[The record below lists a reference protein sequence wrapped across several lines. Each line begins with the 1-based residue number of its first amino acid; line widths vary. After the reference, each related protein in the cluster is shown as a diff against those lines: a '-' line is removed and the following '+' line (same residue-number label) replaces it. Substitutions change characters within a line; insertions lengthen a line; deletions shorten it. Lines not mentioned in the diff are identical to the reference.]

1 LVEPTP
7 LSDGTM
13 RQQRG
18 DRMQDKQNLPRRISR
33 RAFLRLSA
41 MAGSVAGLAACGGA
55 PPAAPQPTAAPG
67 APTAAPAEPTTAAAL
82 PTVAPVATAA
92 PAAAA
97 TAVPAAVSK
106 FAEAPM
112 LAALVQAGSL
122 PPVDER
128 LPSNPVVLDSIDGI
142 GKYGGTIRRGFRGV
156 SDRWGPTKIQNE
168 GLTWYNPDL
177 SVRANAAESWEV
189 NEDATQWTFKLR
201 EGMKWSDGS
210 PFTTADSKWWY
221 ENVLTNEEIHPTP
234 PEVWTATK
242 DRVVMT
248 AEYPDDYT
256 AVFTFA
262 GPKPLLV
269 YNVTRLA
276 GTANDNPF
284 APAAFLEQFH
294 AGFTDQAKLE
304 EMAKAASMETWVQ
317 LFNEKNNWWTVGRPN
332 IGPWVATT
340 ELSDELLVM
349 ERNPY
354 FWQVDSEGNQLPY
367 IDKIT
372 HLLFETPDAFNTRI
386 IAGEIDFQARHV
398 SIGDFTLLKEN
409 ESRGDYQVMTGVT
422 ANHIAFQPNH
432 AANDPKL
439 REFFQTR
446 DVRIAL
452 SLAINRAEINDL
464 VFNGTATPRQY
475 SPLSASPQFY
485 EKLSNSYIEYDPA
498 RANELLDGAGYSQK
512 DAEGFRLWKDG
523 SGPIDFVI
531 EGTAQAGSPDE
542 DAAQTMV
549 KYFADVG
556 VRATYKAEER
566 GLYDERNQAGLVD
579 AAFWGG
585 DRTVLPIV
593 APWIFT
599 GEMRDRPW
607 AGKFGIYRGFGPDD
621 PNAEA
626 PPEGYFITKIWDLMD
641 QVNVEPDEAKRNAL
655 FNQILDIWAEEL
667 PMIGVL
673 GELPAPA
680 IVKNGFKGFRAGTPI
695 DDTTEDE
702 NVLNTQTYFWENPED
717 HMG

>member
-1 LVEPTP
+1 MKKQTP
-7 LSDGTM
+7 
-13 RQQRG
+13 Q
-18 DRMQDKQNLPRRISR
+18 RISR

-41 MAGSVAGLAACGGA
+41 VAGASVGLAACGGA
-55 PPAAPQPTAAPG
+55 PPAAPAATTAPAAPE
-67 APTAAPAEPTTAAAL
+67 ATAAPAAPTA
-82 PTVAPVATAA
+82 VPVATAA

-106 FAEAPM
+106 FNEAPM
-112 LAALVQAGSL
+112 LADLVGAGSL
-122 PPVDER
+122 PAVDER
-128 LPSNPVVLDSIDGI
+128 LPKNPVVIDSIDGI
-142 GKYGGTIRRGFRGV
+142 GNYGGTIRRGFRGV

-177 SVRANAAESWEV
+177 SVRANIAESWEV
-189 NEDATQWTFKLR
+189 NEDATTWTFKLR
-201 EGMKWSDGS
+201 EGTKWSDGT
-210 PFTTADSKWWY
+210 PFTTADWQWWY
-221 ENVLTNEEIHPTP
+221 DNVLLNEELTP
-234 PEVWTATK
+234 SPGSATGGAWAAGPDKTVMEV
-242 DRVVMT
+242 
-248 AEYPDDYT
+248 EFPDDYT
-256 AVFTFA
+256 AVLSFVA
-262 GPKPLLV
+262 PKPLLA
-269 YNVTRLA
+269 YNVTRTQGA
-276 GTANDNPF
+276 TNDGPF
-284 APAAFLEQFH
+284 TPSNFMEQFH
-294 AGFTDQAKLE
+294 ASFTDKAALE
-304 EMAKAASMETWVQ
+304 EQARAASFETWTQ
-317 LFNEKNNWWTVGRPN
+317 LFNEKNNWWTIGRPTL
-332 IGPWVATT
+332 GVFAATN
-340 ELSDELLVM
+340 ELAEEQFVM

-367 IDKIT
+367 VDKIT

-386 IAGEIDFQARHV
+386 LAGEVDFQARHV
-398 SIGDFTLLKEN
+398 SIGDFTLFKEN
-409 ESRGDYQVMTGVT
+409 ESKGGFTVVNGVT
-422 ANHIAFQPNH
+422 ANHVAFQPNLG
-432 AANDPKL
+432 AKDPKI
-439 REFFQTR
+439 REFFGTR

-452 SLAINRAEINDL
+452 SHAINRAEINDL

-475 SPLSASPQFY
+475 SPLSMSPQFY
-485 EKLSNSYIEYDPA
+485 EKLSNSYIDFDPA
-498 RANELLDGAGYSQK
+498 RANELLDAAGYAEK

-542 DAAQTMV
+542 DAVQTIV

-556 VRATYKAEER
+556 VKSTYKAEER
-566 GLYDERNQAGLVD
+566 SLYTERYTANEVQ

-593 APWIFT
+593 APWIFL
-599 GEMRDRPW
+599 GSMIDRPW
-607 AGKFGIYRGFGPDD
+607 AGAFGLYFNNADD

-626 PPEGYFITKIWDLMD
+626 PPDDHFIRTIWGIMD
-641 QVNVEPDEAKRNAL
+641 EVNAEPDEAKRNAL

-702 NVLNTQTYFWENPED
+702 NVLNTQTYFWEDPSM

>member
-1 LVEPTP
+1 
-7 LSDGTM
+7 
-13 RQQRG
+13 
-18 DRMQDKQNLPRRISR
+18 
-33 RAFLRLSA
+33 
-41 MAGSVAGLAACGGA
+41 
-55 PPAAPQPTAAPG
+55 TA
-67 APTAAPAEPTTAAAL
+67 
-82 PTVAPVATAA
+82 APVATAA
-92 PAAAA
+92 PAQAA

-106 FAEAPM
+106 FNEAPV
-112 LAALVQAGSL
+112 LAALVQEGKL

-128 LPSNPVVLDSIDGI
+128 LPKNPVVLDSLDGI

-168 GLTWYNPDL
+168 GLTWYNPDF
-177 SVRANAAESWEV
+177 SVRANIAESWEV
-189 NEDATQWTFKLR
+189 SDDATQWTFKLR

-221 ENVLTNEEIHPTP
+221 ENILLNDEIFPAKP
-234 PEVWTATK
+234 GVWTAGK
-242 DRVVMT
+242 EREVMK

-262 GPKPLLV
+262 APKPLLV

-276 GTANDNPF
+276 AASNDGPF
-284 APAAFLEQFH
+284 APAKFLEQFH
-294 AGFTDQAKLE
+294 ASFTDQAKLE
-304 EMAKAASMETWVQ
+304 EQAKAASMETWVQ
-317 LFNEKNNWWTVGRPN
+317 LFSEKNNWWTVDRPS
-332 IGPWVATT
+332 IGVWLAKTA
-340 ELSDELLVM
+340 LSDELFVM

-367 IDKIT
+367 VDKIT

-409 ESRGDYQVMTGVT
+409 ESKGDYTVVTGIT

-432 AANDPKL
+432 AANDPRL
-439 REFFQTR
+439 REFFQNR

-475 SPLSASPQFY
+475 SPLRASPQYY
-485 EKLSNSYIEYDPA
+485 EKLSNAYIEYDPA
-498 RANELLDGAGYSQK
+498 RANELLDKAGYDK
-512 DAEGFRLWKDG
+512 KNAEGFRLWKDG
-523 SGPIDFVI
+523 SGPIEFVI

-542 DAAQTMV
+542 DAVQTMV

-556 VRATYKAEER
+556 VKATYKAEER
-566 GLYDERNQAGLVD
+566 ALYDQRNQNGEVD

-585 DRTVLPIV
+585 DRTLLPIV
-593 APWIFT
+593 APWIFLGSMT
-599 GEMRDRPW
+599 DRPW
-607 AGKFGIYRGFGPDD
+607 AGRFGIYYNDPKS

-626 PPEGYFITKIWDLMD
+626 PPEGYFITKIWDIMA
-641 QVNVEPDEAKRNAL
+641 QVDVEPDEAKRNEL
-655 FNQILDIWAEEL
+655 FKQILDIWAEEL
-667 PMIGVL
+667 PMIGIL

-702 NVLNTQTYFWENPED
+702 NVLNTQTYFWEEPEK
-717 HMG
+717 HAG